1 MERKFH
7 SLLKDKPSAYL
18 PYTHDSPRHSHAHT
32 LSLLTHTNIHTCT
45 YTHTHMHMHIHIHQ
59 FCNGLYV
66 GSVLHDPK
74 YTNGEYWLYME
85 GPINMSDE
93 GPLALWTATKA
104 EGPFTFK
111 VGSSTV
117 CSVKNRLKRRDRSPS
132 R

>member
-1 MERKFH
+1 MERVFH
-7 SLLKDKPSAYL
+7 SLLKDNPSA
-18 PYTHDSPRHSHAHT
+18 SC
-32 LSLLTHTNIHTCT
+32 LTHTTPLATRTRTHSHTHT
-45 YTHTHMHMHIHIHQ
+45 QTHTTTHTHTHTHIHQ

-111 VGSSTV
+111 VGSLQCIV
-117 CSVKNRLKRRDRSPS
+117 
-132 R
+132 